1 MTLQPIASTTMASAI
16 GVLAARAAGAIARG
30 MNAFTA
36 SSSARRH
43 DSTNQRPVMSSQAP
57 LLLLAAAGVQ
67 PHSIYS
73 YHPTVTTAATMLRRT
88 KLSVAARSLAL
99 LKYIPAILVVRPARH
114 SSEQEPSPPPSSSL
128 SPPCPASQRERHE
141 CPSSP
146 ASTSMGLRPRHTEQE
161 ARRRTVSA
169 PVAEWSHTT

>member
-30 MNAFTA
+30 MNA
-36 SSSARRH
+36 RRH

-57 LLLLAAAGVQ
+57 LLLFAAAGVQ

-88 KLSVAARSLAL
+88 KVAGCSQESRTLE
-99 LKYIPAILVVRPARH
+99 VH
-114 SSEQEPSPPPSSSL
+114 SSHTGCSSS
-128 SPPCPASQRERHE
+128 A
-141 CPSSP
+141 
-146 ASTSMGLRPRHTEQE
+146 A
-161 ARRRTVSA
+161 
-169 PVAEWSHTT
+169 